1 MFRIQKGTIK
11 DAEILSKI
19 SKKSFLVAHG
29 HSAHK
34 KDIDSYTAKNFS
46 KDNFT
51 KELVNKENLYF
62 LIYSKDKIAG
72 YSKIILNKTNANIS
86 AKNITL
92 MSRLYLLKEFF
103 GLNLGKE
110 LFNFNL
116 NLSKENN
123 QQGIWLAVWI
133 ENKRAINFYHK
144 MGFQKVGSFDFEIS
158 KTHYNPNHI
167 LYLEF

>member
-1 MFRIQKGTIK
+1 
-11 DAEILSKI
+11 
-19 SKKSFLVAHG
+19 
-29 HSAHK
+29 
-34 KDIDSYTAKNFS
+34 
-46 KDNFT
+46 
-51 KELVNKENLYF
+51 
-62 LIYSKDKIAG
+62 
-72 YSKIILNKTNANIS
+72 
-86 AKNITL
+86 